1 MVVLTADVF
10 QFFIKKKYFVHT
22 YTMVNN
28 IYQVH
33 YFFQNNIIILVLIY
47 LIIADFLVFSTM
59 GREGANKPRG
69 YE

>member
-1 MVVLTADVF
+1 
-10 QFFIKKKYFVHT
+10 
-22 YTMVNN
+22 MVNN